1 MAAPTINVTYDKA
14 TYAPGATITATVNYA
29 DPDTKDTSEV
39 WQATN
44 ANGEKAEITVARH
57 VVDPVTIVPPAGYT
71 QVPGS
76 DTGAQVK
83 FTATA

>member
-1 MAAPTINVTYDKA
+1 MATPTLSVAYDKA
-14 TYAPGATITATVNYA
+14 TYAPGAQITATVTYS
-29 DPDTKDTSEV
+29 DPDTKTTSEV

-44 ANGEKAEITVARH
+44 ANGEQATITVDRH
-57 VVDPVTIVPPAGYT
+57 VVDAVTIVPPAGFT

-76 DTGAQVK
+76 DTGASVK